1 MRSIAAAFI
10 GRDNRFTP
18 IRLGLAS
25 AVLIEHAVIVT
36 QGPAQPAPMTINTW
50 SLSYAAVNA
59 FFILSGFLIAD
70 SLEHRRDP
78 FTYAASRFARL
89 MPALAALSL
98 IAVVGIGPFV
108 TSLDPAAYWA
118 SLQTWTFPLQVL
130 AFLNTS
136 QGPAGIFSTNPWA
149 GEFSAPLWTLRYEVI
164 AYAAAALLFF
174 TPLPWSRRAVLVY
187 LLIAGVAYMALRYLW
202 PEAPGLILA
211 SARLGSAF
219 LIGMAVYL
227 WRDRLPV
234 AAWIGLA
241 ALPVWL
247 ALGATPTAELA
258 MNVVIAS
265 VLFWVAFARLGLPT
279 GRALPD
285 WSYGIYIW
293 HYPVM
298 QIVVHAYPAASPW
311 LIFAIAAPVTAMIAA
326 LSWRFIEKPALGRKT
341 RIGQALRA
349 MTVSKSRASHPSS

>member
-1 MRSIAAAFI
+1 LRSIAAAFTD
-10 GRDNRFTP
+10 RNNRFTP

-25 AVLIEHAVIVT
+25 AVMIEHAVIVT
-36 QGPAQPAPMTINTW
+36 QGPAPSAPMAINTW

-59 FFILSGFLIAD
+59 FFILSGFLIAN

-89 MPALAALSL
+89 MPALVLLSVV
-98 IAVVGIGPFV
+98 AVFGVGPFV
-108 TSLDPAAYWA
+108 TALDPAAYWT
-118 SLQTWTFPLQVL
+118 SLQTWTFPFQVL
-130 AFLNTS
+130 AFLDTS

-164 AYAAAALLFF
+164 AYVVAALLFF
-174 TPLPWSRRAVLVY
+174 TPLPWSRGAVLVY
-187 LLIAGVAYMALRYLW
+187 LIAGSAFYMALKYLW

-247 ALGATPTAELA
+247 ALGASAPAELA
-258 MNVVIAS
+258 MNVMIAS
-265 VLFWVAFARLGLPT
+265 ILFWIAFGRLGLPT
-279 GRALPD
+279 GGALPD

-298 QIVVHAYPAASPW
+298 QIVVHANPSASPW
-311 LIFAIAAPVTAMIAA
+311 LVFALAAPVTAGIAA
-326 LSWRFIEKPALGRKT
+326 LSWRFVEKPALGQKT

-349 MTVSKSRASHPSS
+349 IPRLMKLASRPSG